1 VPVATDPILATD
13 LAGISLRSP
22 VILAAGTAGYVR
34 EMGDVLDLSRVGA
47 LVTKSITVEPREGNP
62 TWRIL
67 ESTRHRAMLNAIG
80 LANVGIERFM
90 LEYAPAIASSP
101 CPVFVSISEWSVEGF
116 ANVARAVQTLD
127 AVPAVELN
135 VSCPNVKYG
144 CEFGSDPA
152 LLRELVAAVREA
164 LPSKR
169 LFAKLSPTV
178 MGVPGGIA
186 SIAHA
191 ALDARCAPAG
201 PNRRPGVDGLCI
213 ANTIPA
219 LALDVRTRLPRLAR
233 GSGGLSGPAI
243 HPVAVKLVSDA
254 YLAVGKDANIPII
267 GVGGV
272 TDWRDAAEF
281 ILAGAT
287 AVEMGT
293 ALFADP
299 RAPLAVAKGLATWA
313 REHNAAN
320 LRELIGAVRW

>member
-1 VPVATDPILATD
+1 MTDATDPILATD

-135 VSCPNVKYG
+135 VSCPNVKNG

-254 YLAVGKDANIPII
+254 YLAVCKDANVPII

>member
-1 VPVATDPILATD
+1 MPDATDPILATD
-13 LAGISLRSP
+13 LAGIALRSP

-34 EMGDVLDLSRVGA
+34 EMNDVLDLSRVGA
-47 LVTKSITVEPREGNP
+47 LVTKSITAEPREGNP
-62 TWRIL
+62 TWRLI

-80 LANVGIERFM
+80 LANVGLDRF
-90 LEYAPAIASSP
+90 LADHAPLVVSSP

-116 ANVARAVQTLD
+116 VKVARAVNALD
-127 AVPAVELN
+127 SVPAVELN
-135 VSCPNVKYG
+135 VSCPNVKHG
-144 CEFGSDPA
+144 CEFGSDPV
-152 LLRELVAAVREA
+152 LLRELVAAAREA

-169 LFAKLSPTV
+169 LFAKLSPAV
-178 MGVPGGIA
+178 MGHPGGIA
-186 SIAHA
+186 VIAKA
-191 ALDARCAPAG
+191 AIDGLGHPSG

-219 LALDVRTRLPRLAR
+219 LAIDVRTRLPRLAR

-254 YLAVGKDANIPII
+254 YLSICRDAHIPII
-267 GVGGV
+267 GIGGV
-272 TDWRDAAEF
+272 TDWHDAAEF

-299 RAPLAVAKGLATWA
+299 RAPIQVAKGLARWTRDQGA
-313 REHNAAN
+313 SH
-320 LRELIGAVRW
+320 LRDLIGAAKL